1 MEKNE
6 IANINKMS
14 DEQIMQAIGQ
24 DDGSKSGIN
33 IPRLGI
39 NRSPEDDD
47 GNQLPVGHLF
57 AYDSSVG
64 QNVFGKPVTFRPFI
78 SAMQYMHYDPEKSEY
93 VNRSIIFKNWKEE
106 AIDILGGIKCGKIPF
121 KERSSLTPEL
131 LAEQRTIRCYR
142 LLYGLLSFS
151 GKKANGEDHT
161 IANLPVLW
169 RVTGTAF
176 APVGSALD
184 QVNKR
189 KKLMFT
195 TTFSID
201 SKRQKKGG
209 NVYYTPEIS
218 VNADAN
224 LKMSK
229 EDVDTLSV
237 FQDVINTENT
247 EVVDLY
253 KAAKKNKYN
262 PTDGDSATI
271 VSKVEDPAEI
281 LSK

>member
-6 IANINKMS
+6 IANINNMS

-24 DDGSKSGIN
+24 DDGSSSGISV
-33 IPRLGI
+33 PRLGI

-64 QNVFGKPVTFRPFI
+64 QNVFGKPVTFR
-78 SAMQYMHYDPEKSEY
+78 EY

-106 AIDILGGIKCGKIPF
+106 AIDILGGTKCGKIPF
-121 KERSSLTPEL
+121 KERSSLTPEQ

-142 LLYGLLSFS
+142 LLYGLLSFK
-151 GKKANGEDHT
+151 GKKANGEDHEV
-161 IANLPVLW
+161 ANLPVLW

-229 EDVDTLSV
+229 EDMETLGV
-237 FQDVINTENT
+237 FQEIINKENT

-253 KAAKKNKYN
+253 KAAKKGK
-262 PTDGDSATI
+262 PISSDTDAKKVIDEVSDPIKTLSA
-271 VSKVEDPAEI
+271 
-281 LSK
+281 